1 MKKFF
6 LDMDGTLAKF
16 NVPNAVNRFESEL
29 NFFANLKAYKNIEI
43 INELAKNNNLYII
56 SASSNERTDKD
67 KMIWLKKYLPNINQ
81 ANITFC
87 RLGENKA
94 KIIENKY
101 SITID
106 KNCYLLDDYT
116 HNLQEREAIG
126 GTGIKRLTS
135 KADNSRKIWKGLQ
148 IKQLKQ
154 MLNFVK
160 EM

>member
-1 MKKFF
+1 
-6 LDMDGTLAKF
+6 MDGTLAKF

-116 HNLQEREAIG
+116 HNLQEPLSNRGKQAPDALR
-126 GTGIKRLTS
+126 TADHKRYYKTVYNPFRLFQ
-135 KADNSRKIWKGLQ
+135 D
-148 IKQLKQ
+148 
-154 MLNFVK
+154 
-160 EM
+160 